1 MKHNSILILAA
12 ALLTCFLFSGCR
24 KEKEIGEAKAVAAG
38 EEVLTFAAVQAPAQ
52 ELPVYADGNWA
63 VDVDADWIT
72 VEPMSGRGMGKVTV
86 SVADNLKGSVQDRPR
101 QGTITIQ
108 GGNTERRGVVQVKQL
123 GDTYFGVS
131 EYTIAQLYQLENGDV
146 AKVASAQVVGLSTT
160 GAILSDGTT
169 NIYCTG
175 TEGLALGD
183 KISFNGAKTIVNGIG
198 AFAMDEHSVLEA
210 AAEIA
215 YPTPKDITSSITT
228 YKSDVPEYVKIDAA
242 LVGENIWVS
251 RDLEIPIMDPLESLG
266 LDEIDL
272 HKVAFTGYGVGKAML
287 VTAVEDGGADEDL
300 VPYPLKFKV
309 RTDDIN
315 YTTASFSAT
324 SRIQPVQGLGYIE
337 YVPYDLTGTDA
348 NKKYKLDVSDKS
360 PRCTGP
366 WPGDYWLFYGN
377 GAIKAGSEVHIAFE
391 ARTSGTGHK
400 FWTLEFLDGEE
411 WRPACATQ
419 TSSESGEEVVYTH
432 AMNADGATNVQAD
445 YVVRYRKNSPHAQF
459 RFRCAANW
467 KADGTGKLGAR
478 NGGSARLTVTD
489 ISDPTFQP
497 VIEIVKE
504 GNGVE
509 RDPIYANI
517 EVSTE
522 LLTFNGTP
530 AGAKIITVSSDYA
543 FSISSKADWL
553 SFEPAQCE
561 AGEHEITVTCA
572 PSQLSE
578 LREAIIT
585 VESEDSNKTIAV
597 VQSAAGQM
605 LDPFVSVSTG
615 NRVSVES
622 DTPSVKVRIQTNV
635 ETLSTEVSE
644 SWLSVAEAP
653 STKALVE
660 WKDYIVTLEENTSE
674 AARSASV
681 RFYNEQANVE
691 TVVTL
696 TQKGMPVKKVYFKDN
711 FEWLAPY
718 VTEYLKVKPEDAEK
732 MDPVGS
738 NLSSH
743 AQPNV
748 WKDYADIM
756 GAAITKQGYKDLEH
770 EAKIGNNTLY
780 VQQNYFKMGANGKQ
794 TGLELPPIDFEGD
807 KPVNVELS
815 FDWCA
820 HMTAAGVIDVV
831 PLVVEL
837 VGGGICAN
845 SEAAVSNVIT
855 TSQVDGKLEWQKAS
869 VILVGVTQ
877 ATRIQIK
884 PNYPGFKESGQHRW
898 HLDNIKIMET
908 DYTYAPS
915 VTFPVVW
922 SFPEPGDTWKSGV
935 DFYAANP
942 TGSYVYSDKHDG
954 KLSVVRSGE
963 SPTSNPTY
971 KNEGS
976 LGVRLL
982 HCGMYKDAY
991 WLFEVKGVKNPAGTY
1006 TIGYGA
1012 QSSGKGP
1019 KFFALEYSTDEGK
1032 NWTGINLQTKDEA
1045 WGDGTNG
1052 RKVTYTY
1059 AMPDTGN
1066 EVKTVTESF
1075 KLPALDK
1082 GTLQIRARVADTMTA
1097 DRTAEMSGWTTTATN
1112 RIGHRAEIQFV
1123 AD

>member
-131 EYTIAQLYQLENGDV
+131 EYTVAQLYQLDNGDV

-198 AFAMDEHSVLEA
+198 AFAMDEHSILEA

-251 RDLEIPIMDPLESLG
+251 RDLEIPIMDPLKSLG

-272 HKVAFTGYGVGKAML
+272 HKVTFTGYGVGKAML

-478 NGGSARLTVTD
+478 NGGSARITVTD

-509 RDPIYANI
+509 RDPVYANI

-530 AGAKIITVSSDYA
+530 AGAKKITVSSDYA

-660 WKDYIVTLEENTSE
+660 WKDYIVTLEENTVE
-674 AARSASV
+674 KERTGTV
-681 RFYNEQANVE
+681 RFYNDEANIE

-696 TQKGMPVKKVYFKDN
+696 TQAGVPNVKVYFKDN

-718 VTEYLKVKPEDAEK
+718 TAAYKETKPTAVL
-732 MDPVGS
+732 DPVGS
-738 NLSSH
+738 NVSSH
-743 AQPNV
+743 DQPNIWNDQTNFKV
-748 WKDYADIM
+748 VTDKLYEL
-756 GAAITKQGYKDLEH
+756 GYEDLNPT
-770 EAKIGNNTLY
+770 AKTLY
-780 VQQNYFKMGANGKQ
+780 MQENYFKMGANNKQ
-794 TGLELPPIDFEGD
+794 TGLKLPANAFEGD
-807 KPVNVELS
+807 TPINVELS

-820 HMTAAGVIDVV
+820 HMGGSGAIDAVTIT
-831 PLVVEL
+831 VEL
-837 VGGGICAN
+837 SGPGICAD
-845 SEAAVSNVIT
+845 SESNKSNAIVT
-855 TSQVDGKLEWQKAS
+855 AQEAGKLEWQKAK
-869 VILVGVTQ
+869 VILVGVTKD
-877 ATRIQIK
+877 TRISIRPTNMGSTPAYQ
-884 PNYPGFKESGQHRW
+884 RW

-915 VTFPVVW
+915 VNFPVVW
-922 SFPEPGDTWKSGV
+922 SFPEESETWKSGV

-942 TGSYVYSDKHDG
+942 TGSYVYSDNHDG

-1032 NWTGINLQTKDEA
+1032 NWTGIKLQTKDEA

-1112 RIGHRAEIQFV
+1112 RIGKHAEIQFV